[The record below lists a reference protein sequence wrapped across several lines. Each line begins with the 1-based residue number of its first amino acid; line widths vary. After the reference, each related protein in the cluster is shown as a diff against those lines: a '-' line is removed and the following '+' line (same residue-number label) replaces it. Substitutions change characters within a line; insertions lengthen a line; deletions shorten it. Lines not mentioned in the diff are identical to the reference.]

1 MRTIPE
7 SNIGAALKTLLAE
20 ERPLE
25 EDIGILDDQG
35 ALKAVVITPQVY
47 AFLIEKIEEEDDR
60 ITLEAVKRF
69 HESGEANQ

>member
-1 MRTIPE
+1 MRSISE
-7 SNIGAALKTLLAE
+7 RSIGAPLCALLAE
-20 ERPLE
+20 ENPLE
-25 EDIGILDDQG
+25 EDIGILDDHG

-60 ITLEAVKRF
+60 IALEAAKRF